1 MSLYSNIRTFLTRSI
16 VLNRIKPLK
25 FEDLTKIKLR
35 EPVVPRVANFEVSPD
50 HPLWQFFPQGNK
62 TKVAIRE
69 SEELDLDSR
78 EWSSAELR
86 QKSFED
92 LHKIWYLTLKERNI
106 LSREVRLGES
116 LGMGD
121 FRQFNNVD
129 RKLIKTQKRIKQVL
143 LERQVAVER
152 AQATMQDDIQKYLD
166 DFNTRYVNC
175 EADEVEDYHEKLVR
189 LQYAIFGINPNLS
202 LELLQ
207 DEETIDVNFVKGL
220 SYIANLK
227 VERHLKLNPQT
238 EFELPLNGPVE
249 ELPFFLNDVE
259 VVISQVKQ
267 LRDSGKSRM
276 LHKIEVIPFLKQAIE
291 SHMQQEENIGGYEE
305 EQNKN

>member
-1 MSLYSNIRTFLTRSI
+1 M
-16 VLNRIKPLK
+16 
-25 FEDLTKIKLR
+25 
-35 EPVVPRVANFEVSPD
+35 
-50 HPLWQFFPQGNK
+50 
-62 TKVAIRE
+62 
-69 SEELDLDSR
+69 
-78 EWSSAELR
+78 
-86 QKSFED
+86 
-92 LHKIWYLTLKERNI
+92 TLKERNI

-166 DFNTRYVNC
+166 DFKTRYVNC

-220 SYIANLK
+220 SYITNLK

-259 VVISQVKQ
+259 VAISQVKQ